1 MTGDTIYGTGKAAY
15 TCEKG
20 YILVGTNVRVC
31 EHGKWDGDE
40 PICKREFVY
49 QYLQTSGSCLVYITV
64 SNIFFSIYS
73 TGVFCKVLTDPY
85 GGAVTVNNRT
95 VGAVAHY
102 KCYLGHNM
110 YGQATRECH
119 ADGQW
124 FPAVPLCKS
133 ESKHFKVEEHGL
145 TSCSFL

>member
-1 MTGDTIYGTGKAAY
+1 MEMSLFAIVSLSINIYKQVALA
-15 TCEKG
+15 
-20 YILVGTNVRVC
+20 
-31 EHGKWDGDE
+31 W
-40 PICKREFVY
+40 
-49 QYLQTSGSCLVYITV
+49 SYITV